1 MWSHLSPVPGLLE
14 VTSGGSGL
22 HIEPEDAELVLRL
35 HSTFSLVCYG
45 DGTLVWER
53 DGQPLTAVLEHRDGV
68 FISNLTLRNVTGRHT
83 GEYAC
88 FYSPDQAPERAERK
102 ALYVYVPGKGQHI
115 LTSAWKGP
123 RVAHWSKQWGRSRC
137 NQCASLSYRSLLSF
151 SPRNHF

>member
-45 DGTLVWER
+45 DGMLVWER

-123 RVAHWSKQWGRSRC
+123 RGTLEQAVGEVTV
-137 NQCASLSYRSLLSF
+137 
-151 SPRNHF
+151 